1 MITTKSQ
8 FYYGQT
14 ISNGANGSLGNF
26 RIDFDEGAG
35 PLVATLNP
43 GDYTLTTF
51 VLEVKR
57 AMDAAG
63 LLTYTVTADRAT
75 RLVTIAA
82 TGTFDLLTNT
92 GVSSGTAVWGIL
104 GFTTATDRTGASS
117 YSGDLP
123 CGSAYRPQAVLR
135 DYIGKEDNLEKL
147 DAVVNISV
155 SGVVQTVQF
164 GNVSYFEFNIQ
175 PITNLKLNQCS
186 AIDNSPNA
194 VQDARD
200 FFNYAITK
208 SVMEFM
214 PDRDSP
220 NTFSTVILES
230 TGASKQGTAYALE
243 TLAFQVYESGTMKLR
258 EITT

>member
-8 FYYGQT
+8 FYYGHT

-26 RIDFDEGAG
+26 RIDFDEGSG

-51 VLEVKR
+51 ALEVKR
-57 AMDAAG
+57 AMDLVG
-63 LLTYTVTADRAT
+63 TLTYTVSVNRNT
-75 RLVTIAA
+75 RILTISA
-82 TGTFDLLTNT
+82 TGTFDLLTST
-92 GVSSGTAVWGIL
+92 GVSSGTAVWGLL
-104 GFTTATDRTGASS
+104 GFTTTADKTGASS
-117 YSGDLP
+117 YVGELPSG
-123 CGSAYRPQAVLR
+123 SVYRPQAVLR

-147 DAVVNISV
+147 DAVVNVSV

-175 PITNLKLNQCS
+175 PITNLKLNQCN
-186 AIDNSPNA
+186 AIDNNPNA
-194 VQDARD
+194 VQQARD

-208 SVMEFM
+208 AVMEFM
-214 PDRDSP
+214 PDRDST

-230 TGASKQGTAYALE
+230 TSASKQGTAFALE
-243 TLAFQVYESGTMKLR
+243 TLAAQVYESGTMKLR
-258 EITT
+258 EIT